1 MVLADPW
8 HTWSCIWRLFTLL
21 HTLTVFL
28 NSVWICF
35 IHFYFLAYKRK
46 KKCCQ
51 LNIAMACYSQT
62 VSTFIPAGCNLIAV
76 SQRTVT
82 LYNSQ
87 DRMQAR
93 PYRMQL
99 KGQGKPVSTDAI
111 TRCELWPRRSEQ
123 TLFKKCY
130 GIFNAPKSLQSW
142 HHVLLETEPSR
153 ALIMCCGMDPVL
165 LWGRELPMASLLFKM
180 QAFWQPYFCIRAC
193 HYLRVI

>member
-1 MVLADPW
+1 MHMTTVYSATHINGFSERCLNLF
-8 HTWSCIWRLFTLL
+8 HTFLL
-21 HTLTVFL
+21 PGLQ
-28 NSVWICF
+28 
-35 IHFYFLAYKRK
+35 KK

-62 VSTFIPAGCNLIAV
+62 VSTFIPAGCNLMAV

-93 PYRMQL
+93 QYRMQL

-153 ALIMCCGMDPVL
+153 ALIMCCGMDSVL
-165 LWGRELPMASLLFKM
+165 LWGRVLPMASLLFKI